1 MEKVI
6 AFQSVDKYNHCLHVE
21 TVQNKYA
28 GGFWWKLCAVIES
41 LWIIDL
47 YFSNSFKLK
56 YLNEGF
62 VSCKCAYFWFKTLN
76 DEQQSC
82 FGLLECLYLLFG
94 LSFWRH
100 PFTAEDPLVSKW
112 YKAKF
117 PQICSD
123 EEKNSSTS
131 WMAWERVNFQQ
142 IKIFRV
148 NYSLNAGRWGPL
160 KHIRPYYFFS
170 NNLIIISWQEEN
182 NTDKDL
188 FVRAEINEFHHP
200 FTKHFQTFK
209 YWAASNEMDHSEET
223 MTLKSN
229 NSKAKSF

>member
-1 MEKVI
+1 MCIFLVQDIKWWTAVMCLDYWNVCI
-6 AFQSVDKYNHCLHVE
+6 CCLDSHSDGTHSLQRTHWWASDIRLNFPKSVLMK
-21 TVQNKYA
+21 K
-28 GGFWWKLCAVIES
+28 
-41 LWIIDL
+41 
-47 YFSNSFKLK
+47 
-56 YLNEGF
+56 
-62 VSCKCAYFWFKTLN
+62 KTHPHL
-76 DEQQSC
+76 D
-82 FGLLECLYLLFG
+82 GL
-94 LSFWRH
+94 R
-100 PFTAEDPLVSKW
+100 
-112 YKAKF
+112 
-117 PQICSD
+117 
-123 EEKNSSTS
+123 TS
-131 WMAWERVNFQQ
+131 NFQQ
-142 IKIFRV
+142 IIFRV

-188 FVRAEINEFHHP
+188 FVRAEINEFIHP